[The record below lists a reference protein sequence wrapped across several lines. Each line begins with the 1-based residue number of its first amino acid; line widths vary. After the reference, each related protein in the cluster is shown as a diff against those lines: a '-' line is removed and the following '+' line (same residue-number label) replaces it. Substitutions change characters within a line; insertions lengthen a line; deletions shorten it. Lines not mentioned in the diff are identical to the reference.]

1 MEVIA
6 AALAHLLTIE
16 NFIIVNVGI
25 FVGILFGAIPGMSAN
40 LGVTVFLPFTFT
52 MGTVPALLMLCGI
65 FLVQTLVVRLAQS

>member
-52 MGTVPALLMLCGI
+52 MGTVPGAADALWHLFWCKLWR
-65 FLVQTLVVRLAQS
+65 FD